1 MRIRRSKYSLLLLL
15 LYWYTER
22 KHGAVCTSFDCNGQK
37 KKKRKKNLSVWETT
51 VLGCFTPSQPVRL
64 YQSDWKTT
72 KQNKKRVGIF
82 RRRKQIGSLLE
93 PDHPRDAEML
103 ENRNIG
109 ARKRKKISVIAKET
123 PGVRAIY
130 RCCKWRKTI

>member
-1 MRIRRSKYSLLLLL
+1 MELSARLS
-15 LYWYTER
+15 TAM
-22 KHGAVCTSFDCNGQK
+22 GK
-37 KKKRKKNLSVWETT
+37 KKMRKKNLSVWETT

-93 PDHPRDAEML
+93 PDHPRDAEVL

-109 ARKRKKISVIAKET
+109 ARKKKKSLLLQRKRLAFGRFIGAANGEKRFSTCNKARNDAAENCFMHVI
-123 PGVRAIY
+123 VL
-130 RCCKWRKTI
+130 